1 MLVKGKHYRTVW
13 MENNAVRM
21 IDQRLLPFEF
31 TLFSSKDH
39 KETAKAIKDMVV
51 RGAPAIGAAAGFGM
65 AQGFIEKNE
74 KNARKTIENSRP
86 TARNLFYAT
95 ERVFNAAINSKNK
108 TSTAIKEAQKIADE
122 DVENCKKIGSY
133 GEKLI
138 KSNSRVMTHC
148 NAGWL
153 ACVDWGTALSPL
165 YVAKR
170 KGKKFTVYASET
182 RPRAQGAKL
191 TAWELKNEN
200 IDHMIIPDSASAYLM
215 SEGKVDLIIVGADRI
230 AANGDVANKIGTLEK
245 AIAAKEFGVPFY
257 VAAPTTTIDMKT
269 KSGKEIPI
277 EHRNEEEVLYAYGHD
292 GKDIKK
298 LLIANKSKA
307 MNPAFDVT
315 PARYITGIITEMGIV
330 KPDKLKK
337 LMGK

>member
-13 MENNAVRM
+13 LENSEVKM
-21 IDQRLLPFEF
+21 IDQRLLPFKFE
-31 TLFSSKDH
+31 LFSSKNH
-39 KETAKAIKDMVV
+39 KETSLAIKNMVV
-51 RGAPAIGAAAGFGM
+51 RGAPAIGATAGYAM
-65 AQGFIEKNE
+65 AQGFIENNE
-74 KNARKTIENSRP
+74 KNAKETIEDARP

-95 ERVFNAAINSKNK
+95 ERVFNAATNSKNK
-108 TSTAIKEAQKIADE
+108 AQAAVKEAQKIADE
-122 DVENCKKIGSY
+122 DVENCKKIGSF
-133 GEKLI
+133 GEGLI
-138 KSNSRVMTHC
+138 KNNSRIMTHC

-170 KGKKFTVYASET
+170 KGKEFTVYASET

-191 TAWELKNEN
+191 TAWELKNEG
-200 IDHMIIPDSASAYLM
+200 IDHVIIPDSASAYLM

-245 AIAAKEFGVPFY
+245 AIVAREFGVPFY

-277 EHRNEEEVLYAYGHD
+277 EHRDEEEVLYTYGYD
-292 GKDIKK
+292 GKNIKK
-298 LLIANKSKA
+298 LER
-307 MNPAFDVT
+307 FQ
-315 PARYITGIITEMGIV
+315 
-330 KPDKLKK
+330 
-337 LMGK
+337 

>member
-1 MLVKGKHYRTVW
+1 MLVAGKNYRTVW
-13 MENNAVRM
+13 MENNNVRM
-21 IDQRLLPFEF
+21 IDQRLLPFKFE
-31 TLFSSKDH
+31 LFSSKNH

-51 RGAPAIGAAAGFGM
+51 RGAPAIGAAAGYAM

-74 KNARKTIENSRP
+74 KNARKIIESARP

-95 ERVFNAAINSKNK
+95 DRVFNAAINSKNK
-108 TSTAIKEAQKIADE
+108 TAAAISEAQKIADE

-138 KSNSRVMTHC
+138 KNNSRVMTHC

-170 KGKKFTVYASET
+170 KGKEFTVYASET

-191 TAWELKNEN
+191 TAWELQNEG
-200 IDHMIIPDSASAYLM
+200 IDHVIIPDSASAHLM
-215 SEGKVDLIIVGADRI
+215 SERKVDLIIVGADRI

-245 AIAAKEFGVPFY
+245 AIAAKEFSVPFY

-269 KSGKEIPI
+269 KTGKEIPI
-277 EHRNEEEVLYAYGHD
+277 EHRDEEEVLYTYGYD

-298 LLIANKSKA
+298 LLIANESKA

-315 PARYITGIITEMGIV
+315 PAKFIKGIITEKGIV
-330 KPDKLKK
+330 KTDKIKQIMK
-337 LMGK
+337 L